1 MITIEIGNKKYK
13 VQEARTEE
21 EKEKGLQG
29 VTELPEDEGMLFYF
43 DPPED
48 IGNMKIDIT
57 FKYDHPIATYNLE
70 GLRQF
75 RFHTLFKEMSGI
87 YIIKNIINNKM
98 YIGSTKNFMKRI
110 SEHLHLLE
118 IGSHHSIKLQNSIN
132 KYHFS
137 NFEIRIYPINTSRE
151 YLYDIEEKLIKEFNS
166 FSNGYNMSENSRTMT
181 GWTEQQREQMK
192 ERMRNRT
199 LGKKCSEE
207 HKRKVGIAKS
217 IQNSGEGN
225 PKSKLTKDDVL
236 FIRNNVSQY
245 TCNEFCSMFKVKK
258 TAIRNIV
265 HLRSWNYEDCIPD
278 NYIPPKRMKV

>member
-1 MITIEIGNKKYK
+1 MRIKIGNKEYNVK
-13 VQEARTEE
+13 EARTEE

-29 VTELPEDEGMLFYF
+29 ITKLPENEGMLFFF
-43 DPPED
+43 DPPENVV
-48 IGNMKIDIT
+48 NMKTGIT
-57 FKYDHPIATYNLE
+57 FKYDHPIAVYNLE

-75 RFHTLFKEMSGI
+75 RFHTLLKEMSGI
-87 YIIKNIINNKM
+87 YIIKNIINNKI

-118 IGSHHSIKLQNSIN
+118 IGSHHSIKLQNAVN
-132 KYHFS
+132 KYSFS
-137 NFEIRIYPINTSRE
+137 NFEVRIYPINTSRE
-151 YLYDIEEKLIKEFNS
+151 CLYDIEEKLIKEFDS

-181 GWTEQQREQMK
+181 GWTDKQRELMGQRIRK
-192 ERMRNRT
+192 RT
-199 LGKKCSEE
+199 LGRKCSDE

-245 TCNEFCSMFKVKK
+245 TCNEFCSMFNVKK
-258 TAIRNIV
+258 NAIRNIV

-278 NYIPPKRMKV
+278 NYIPPKRMKI